1 MQITR
6 EIIGVQSEILFSFFG
21 LSVADST
28 LSILLIAVLLL
39 VVGVFVIR
47 RFTLVPS
54 RAQVAIEAMYLGAYD
69 LIANIVNDD
78 AKTRKAF
85 PLIGALLFYLV
96 IANIIGLIPGVEQIT
111 WNGVALFRT
120 ATSDFNT
127 TFGLAL
133 GAVLIINLISIKERG
148 IFGYL
153 DQFFKFKAVWQGFR
167 KSVGDGLLAVVEFFI
182 GLLDIVGEAVKV
194 VSLSLRL
201 FGNMLA
207 GQIIMIILLGFISVI
222 IPSAWLAM
230 NLLVGVLQ
238 AVVFASLVASY
249 YALATDG
256 VTEEVEHAVEKQI

>member
-1 MQITR
+1 MQVAR
-6 EIIGVQSEILFSFFG
+6 EVIGVKSEILFSFFG
-21 LSVADST
+21 LSIADST
-28 LSILLIAVLLL
+28 LSIFLIALILLF
-39 VVGVFVIR
+39 VGVLVIR
-47 RFTLVPS
+47 RFALVPS
-54 RAQVAIEAMYLGAYD
+54 KVQLVLESAYVGAYD
-69 LIANIVNDD
+69 LIGNIINDD

-96 IANIIGLIPGVEQIT
+96 IANLIGLIPGIEQVT
-111 WNGVALFRT
+111 WNGVAMFRT

-153 DQFFKFKAVWQGFR
+153 DQFFKFRSVWQGFR

-207 GQIIMIILLGFISVI
+207 GQIIMIILLSFIAVVV
-222 IPSAWLAM
+222 PAAWLAM

-256 VTEEVEHAVEKQI
+256 AGEVEQTTK

>member
-1 MQITR
+1 MQVAR
-6 EIIGVQSEILFSFFG
+6 DIIGVQSEILFRGFG
-21 LSVADST
+21 ISIADST
-28 LSILLIAVLLL
+28 MSILLIAVLLL
-39 VVGVFVIR
+39 CIGMFVIR
-47 RFTLVPS
+47 RFTLVPT
-54 RAQVAIEAMYLGAYD
+54 RTQIAIEAMYLGAYD
-69 LIANIVNDD
+69 LIANIINDD
-78 AKTRKAF
+78 TKTRKAF
-85 PLIGALLFYLV
+85 PLIGALLFYLI
-96 IANIIGLIPGVEQIT
+96 IANLIGLIPGVEQIT

-133 GAVLIINLISIKERG
+133 GAIIIINLINITERG
-148 IFGYL
+148 VLGYL
-153 DQFFKFKAVWQGFR
+153 EQFFKFRVVWQGFR
-167 KSVGDGLLAVVEFFI
+167 KSIGDGLLGIVEFFI
-182 GLLDIVGEAVKV
+182 GLLDIVGEVVKV

-249 YALATDG
+249 YALAIDG
-256 VTEEVEHAVEKQI
+256 ATEVVQSDQKNI

>member
-1 MQITR
+1 
-6 EIIGVQSEILFSFFG
+6 
-21 LSVADST
+21 
-28 LSILLIAVLLL
+28 
-39 VVGVFVIR
+39 VF
-47 RFTLVPS
+47 
-54 RAQVAIEAMYLGAYD
+54 
-69 LIANIVNDD
+69 AN
-78 AKTRKAF
+78 
-85 PLIGALLFYLV
+85 L
-96 IANIIGLIPGVEQIT
+96 IGLIPGVEQVL
-111 WNGVALFRT
+111 WNGVPLFRT

-133 GAVLIINLISIKERG
+133 AAIIIINVLSMREKG

-153 DQFFKFKAVWQGFR
+153 DQFFKFGALWRGFR
-167 KSVGDGLLAVVEFFI
+167 KSFGDGLLAIIEFFI

-207 GQIIMIILLGFISVI
+207 GQILMIILLGFIAVV

-249 YALATDG
+249 YALATDEA
-256 VTEEVEHAVEKQI
+256 EEVAEAVK

>member
-1 MQITR
+1 MQVVR
-6 EIIGVQSEILFSFFG
+6 EIISVEPEILFSFWG
-21 LSVADST
+21 LSIADST
-28 LSILLIAVLLL
+28 MATLFIAL
-39 VVGVFVIR
+39 VVLCIGIFFIR
-47 RFTLVPS
+47 RFTLIPT
-54 RAQVAIEAMYLGAYD
+54 RAQLIAEAIYVGAYD
-69 LIANIVNDD
+69 LIGNIINDD

-96 IANIIGLIPGVEQIT
+96 FANLIGLVPGMEQVT

-133 GAVLIINLISIKERG
+133 AAIIIINIISIREKG
-148 IFGYL
+148 VVGYL
-153 DQFFKFKAVWQGFR
+153 EQFFKFRAVWQGFR
-167 KSVGDGLLAVVEFFI
+167 KSIGDGFLAVVEFFI

-207 GQIIMIILLGFISVI
+207 GQIIMIILLGFIAVI

-256 VTEEVEHAVEKQI
+256 AETPAEAVK